1 MTSSAN
7 DDKAC
12 LLPESTSILAGRV
25 DDLRSRL
32 AQLLMLRR
40 SLLRTGV
47 AVVLRLAP
55 RHTHG
60 LPAAAVQTRE
70 LEGDLVPAACCSGC
84 QGCVTVALT
93 SVLMG

>member
-1 MTSSAN
+1 MLT
-7 DDKAC
+7 KYVF
-12 LLPESTSILAGRV
+12 LPECTSVFAGRV

-55 RHTHG
+55 GHTYG
-60 LPAAAVQTRE
+60 LPTAAVQARE
-70 LEGDLVPAACCSGC
+70 LEGDLVAAACSSGC
-84 QGCVTVALT
+84 
-93 SVLMG
+93 